1 MQMQCSDTMTTKPIV
16 NFVPH
21 GTKHGNEI
29 VWNESTILLVKFPDD
44 KKYVLSTNPQTAR
57 MENLILPIATSAAS
71 PNINTIVKKLNIGP
85 HMQQSAVASPPLN
98 LQLAQIAAQVVV
110 HPDVLV
116 WRPTHASRTDWVIFR
131 IFHIPAAPEV
141 QHF

>member
-57 MENLILPIATSAAS
+57 MENIILPIATSAAS
-71 PNINTIVKKLNIGP
+71 PNINKIVKKLNIGP
-85 HMQQSAVASPPLN
+85 QMQQSAVSSPPLN
-98 LQLAQIAAQVVV
+98 LQLAQIAAQVGVFHRIAIV
-110 HPDVLV
+110 C
-116 WRPTHASRTDWVIFR
+116 THREEIGKFSEFFPIR
-131 IFHIPAAPEV
+131 AAPEV
-141 QHF
+141 HF